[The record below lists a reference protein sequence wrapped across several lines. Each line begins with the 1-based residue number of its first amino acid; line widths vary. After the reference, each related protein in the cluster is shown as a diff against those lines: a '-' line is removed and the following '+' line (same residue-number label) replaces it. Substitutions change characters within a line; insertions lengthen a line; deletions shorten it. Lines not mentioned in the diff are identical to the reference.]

1 MTSPITL
8 AAPPVAAPTGPAMQF
23 GLFVPQGSRM
33 ELAGIDTAAHWTAML
48 DVARLAERGPW
59 DSLWLVD
66 HLHTLPV
73 ATDEATYEVWALM
86 AALAAT
92 TARIRLGQMCT
103 CAGFRNPA
111 LLAKIAATTDVI
123 SGGRVDVGLGAGWYE
138 AEWRAYGYDFP
149 PLGERLGRLRESV
162 EILHRLWTEGRATL
176 DGRYHRVSGAVCRP
190 LPLQRG
196 GIPMWIAGGGEKVT
210 LRLAAR
216 HATYTNFTGDP
227 DGFRHK
233 SAVLAGHCRDVGRD
247 FATIRRSAS
256 YKVVIG
262 ETTAEVRDTLRR
274 LRARYERLVGAEQA
288 ERICRDYASG
298 LLVGTAEQVAER
310 LLRMRALGLAYAM
323 VYFPGIAHDRS
334 GVELFSREVIPAV
347 SGGVVSGARDSS

>member
-1 MTSPITL
+1 MR
-8 AAPPVAAPTGPAMQF
+8 F

-33 ELAGIDTAAHWTAML
+33 DLAGIDTAGHWAAML
-48 DVARLAERGPW
+48 EVARLAERGPY
-59 DSLWLVD
+59 DSVWLVD

-92 TARIRLGQMCT
+92 TSRVRLGQMCT

-138 AEWRAYGYDFP
+138 PEWRAYGYDFP

-162 EILHRLWTEGRATL
+162 EIMRRLWSEGRATM
-176 DGRYHRVSGAVCRP
+176 DGRWHRVTGAVGRP
-190 LPLQRG
+190 LPLQAG
-196 GIPMWIAGGGEKVT
+196 GIPLWIAGGGEKVT

-216 HATYTNFTGDP
+216 HAAYTNFTGEP

-233 SAVLAGHCRDVGRD
+233 SAVLAAHCRDVGRD
-247 FATIRRSAS
+247 FASIRRSAN

-262 ETTAEVRDTLRR
+262 ETEADVHDTLRR

-288 ERICRDYASG
+288 ARICHDYATG
-298 LLVGTAEQVAER
+298 LLVGTAEQVTER
-310 LLRMRALGLAYAM
+310 LLRMRGLGLDYTM

-334 GVELFSREVIPAV
+334 GVELFTREVIPAL
-347 SGGVVSGARDSS
+347 GGVVPAASGSS